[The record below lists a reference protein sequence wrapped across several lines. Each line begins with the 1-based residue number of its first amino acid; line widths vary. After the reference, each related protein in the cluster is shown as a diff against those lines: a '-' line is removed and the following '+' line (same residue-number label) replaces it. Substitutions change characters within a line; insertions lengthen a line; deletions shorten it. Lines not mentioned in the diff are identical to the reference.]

1 MRFVRQKGTGRILRH
16 ERQLTRWLGQT
27 LRQMERVEVFLAED
41 AALQTG
47 VLSFRV
53 DGMDCEEVG
62 QRLSQAGI
70 AVRTGLHCAPFAHRS
85 AGTLETGT
93 VRVSTSAF
101 NNQREVEQTARV
113 LRSFL

>member
-1 MRFVRQKGTGRILRH
+1 M
-16 ERQLTRWLGQT
+16 

-47 VLSFRV
+47 VLSFQV

-101 NNQREVEQTARV
+101 NTQREVEQTARV